1 MPLNNGDLR
10 RQKSGSILHY
20 RSTDKLEFCKTLST
34 GIACLFLSKYQL
46 WGWARSFLSSTLT
59 THKSSSAAAKL
70 QPLSFASQ
78 EVSPG
83 DLKLMGAFDNQICSA
98 ALETQICSWPKYT
111 LTKTGGFYMCM
122 WHITA
127 CRRVVEKPSAS
138 QCIDLGF
145 WQALALSHTE
155 MHAVSAPRN
164 AALLTLALLQEWNGP
179 LGPANL
185 PVPALIF
192 PLCSQV
198 HTFLQALG
206 YDAVYNLCTGH
217 LCCWTGISNNC

>member
-1 MPLNNGDLR
+1 MRLNNGDLR
-10 RQKSGSILHY
+10 RQKSASILHY

-34 GIACLFLSKYQL
+34 WIARLFLSKYQL

-59 THKSSSAAAKL
+59 TPKSSSAAAKL

-83 DLKLMGAFDNQICSA
+83 DLKLMGASDNQICSA
-98 ALETQICSWPKYT
+98 ALETQICSWRKYT
-111 LTKTGGFYMCM
+111 LTKIGVFYMCM
-122 WHITA
+122 WHIA
-127 CRRVVEKPSAS
+127 PCRRGVEEPSAS
-138 QCIDLGF
+138 QCIDSGF

-155 MHAVSAPRN
+155 MNAVSAPRK
-164 AALLTLALLQEWNGP
+164 AALLMLARLQEWNRP

-217 LCCWTGISNNC
+217 LCCWMSISNNC